1 MTAPT
6 TAPLPSPAPAPAAVR
21 ARRVKESP
29 MKRAGTILLVA
40 VTALVFALLYGPLLV
55 PIVSSFFTVSHGAVD
70 WSQPTASAY
79 AALTRNESVLSA
91 LRTTL
96 IVGASAVV
104 LSVAIATGLA
114 LYVASPEAKGRRFLQ
129 FVIFLPFLMP
139 PIITGLALL
148 IFFREI
154 DFERSILTVII
165 GHTVFV
171 LALVY
176 RTILVRLQSLSGSL
190 VEASYDL
197 GASRWQ
203 TFRLVLLPN
212 LTGAMAGG
220 AILAFALSFDETMIT
235 LLVTGTQSTLP
246 VRLWAMMRLGF
257 TPDINALVTLV
268 LLFTTALC
276 LVAVRFV
283 APAHAASGGDE

>member
-1 MTAPT
+1 MRFSDKAATA
-6 TAPLPSPAPAPAAVR
+6 LL
-21 ARRVKESP
+21 
-29 MKRAGTILLVA
+29 ILL
-40 VTALVFALLYGPLLV
+40 TAFVFLVLYGPLAV
-55 PIVSSFFTVSHGAVD
+55 PIVSSFFAVSHGAVD
-70 WSQPTASAY
+70 WSQPTTSAY
-79 AALTRNESVLSA
+79 VALTQNDSVLSA
-91 LRTTL
+91 LWTTL
-96 IVGASAVV
+96 EVGAGAVI
-104 LSVAIATGLA
+104 LSVCLGTGLA
-114 LYVASPEAKGRRFLQ
+114 LYYVSPNARGRSFLQ
-129 FVIFLPFLMP
+129 FIIFLPFLMP

-154 DFERSILTVII
+154 EFERSLLTIII

-176 RTILVRLQSLSGSL
+176 RTILTRLQSLSSSL

-197 GASRWQ
+197 GASAWQ

-212 LTGAMAGG
+212 LSTAMVGA

-257 TPDINALVTLV
+257 TPDINALVALV
-268 LLFTTALC
+268 LLFTTVLC
-276 LVAVRFV
+276 LVAVRFLM
-283 APAHAASGGDE
+283 PARAMSGADDS